1 MISKVCSC
9 SLLGIDG
16 YIVTVEADTAMGIP
30 SVDIV
35 GLPDAAVKESKER
48 VKSAVKNSELIFPQR
63 KIIIN
68 LAPADTKKEGTHYDL
83 PIAVAVL
90 MSSGQIVCDNI
101 DEYLILG
108 ELALDGSVRGVNGV
122 LPMIIAARENGIKKA
137 IVPFD
142 NAKEAAV
149 VSDVEVFGAKSLSE
163 VVFHLGNVQKI
174 ESVKVDAKK
183 LFKSEE
189 SFFDVDFS
197 DVKGQAAAKRALE
210 VAAAG
215 AHNVLMIGA
224 PGSGKTMLAKRLVT
238 ILPDLSFEE
247 ALEVTKIYSISG
259 NLKEPIVRKRPFRSP
274 HHTISPQAITGGGA
288 VPKPGEISLAHR
300 GVLFLD
306 EFPEFKKDTIDA
318 MRQPLEDGS
327 FTVGR
332 VSGSFTFPSSAM
344 LIAGMNPCKCGYYGD
359 LSRKCTCTIGQIQ
372 KYLSRISGPML
383 DRFDIHIEVPTIK
396 YEELESNEKSESSAD
411 IKKRVDTAR
420 KIQLE
425 RFKGKNI
432 YSNSQLSSSDMEIY
446 CHLNTDCRDLLRSVF
461 EKLGLSARAHNRI
474 IKVART
480 IADLDGSDNI
490 ESQHIAEAIRY
501 RSLDKKYWFNL

>member
-1 MISKVCSC
+1 MISKVYSC
-9 SLLGIDG
+9 SLTGIDG
-16 YIVTVEADTAMGIP
+16 CIVTVEADTAMGIP
-30 SVDIV
+30 SMDIV

-48 VKSAVKNSELIFPQR
+48 IKAAVKNSELIFPQR

-83 PIAVAVL
+83 PIAVSVL
-90 MSSGQIVCDNI
+90 ISSGQIMCENI
-101 DEYLILG
+101 NEYIILG
-108 ELALDGSVRGVNGV
+108 ELALDGSIRGVNGV
-122 LPMIIAARENGIKKA
+122 LPMVIAARENRIKKV

-149 VSDVEVFGAKSLSE
+149 VSDIEVYGAKNLTE
-163 VVFHLGNVQKI
+163 VVNHLNGEEKI
-174 ESVKVDAKK
+174 ERISVSIDEIFSVKNT
-183 LFKSEE
+183 
-189 SFFDVDFS
+189 SFAEDFA

-259 NLKEPIVRKRPFRSP
+259 NLKEPIVTKRPFRSP
-274 HHTISPQAITGGGA
+274 HHTISPQAITGGG
-288 VPKPGEISLAHR
+288 VIPKPGEISLAHR

-332 VSGSFTFPSSAM
+332 VSGSYTFPSNTM
-344 LIAGMNPCKCGYYGD
+344 LIASMNPCKCGYYGD
-359 LSRKCTCTIGQIQ
+359 PSGKCTCSAGQIQ

-383 DRFDIHIEVPTIK
+383 DRFDIHVEVPTIK
-396 YEELESNEKSESSAD
+396 YEELESVQKAESSSE
-411 IKKRVDTAR
+411 IKKRVDGAR

-432 YSNSQLSSSDMEIY
+432 YANSQLAPGDMDYY
-446 CHLNTDCRDLLRSVF
+446 CHLNDDCRDLLRSVF
-461 EKLGLSARAHNRI
+461 EKLGLSARAHSRI

-480 IADLDGSDNI
+480 IADLAESDNI
-490 ESQHIAEAIRY
+490 EVAHIAEAIRY
-501 RSLDKKYWFNL
+501 RSLDKKFWFNG